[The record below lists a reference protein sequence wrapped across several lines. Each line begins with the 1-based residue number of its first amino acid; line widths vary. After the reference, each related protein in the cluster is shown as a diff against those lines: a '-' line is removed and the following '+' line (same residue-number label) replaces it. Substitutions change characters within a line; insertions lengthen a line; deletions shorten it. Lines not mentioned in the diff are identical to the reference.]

1 MPVTGGRRLQ
11 RKIRRAMTAIGVD
24 EIQIGFF
31 NTAKY
36 PDGKPVASVAAKNE
50 FGTRTGDGDVIIPE
64 RPFFRQALE
73 QAKPRVFEH
82 LKDNVDGGTLVV
94 KETLGDEIGEI
105 VQQAIQEQIVEL
117 REPPNAPSTLARKK
131 PKTNPL
137 IDTGTMRT
145 AVTYRTVKL

>member
-64 RPFFRQALE
+64 RPFFRQALDIAKE
-73 QAKPRVFEH
+73 QVFEH

-94 KETLGDEIGEI
+94 NETLGDEIGEI
-105 VQQAIQEQIVEL
+105 VQQAIQERIVEL

-145 AVTYRTVKL
+145 AVGYRTVKL

>member
-1 MPVTGGRRLQ
+1 
-11 RKIRRAMTAIGVD
+11 MTAIGVD
-24 EIQIGFF
+24 EIEIGFF
-31 NTAKY
+31 STAKY

-50 FGTRTGDGDVIIPE
+50 FGTRTGDGKEIIPE

-73 QAKPRVFEH
+73 NAKESVFEH
-82 LKDNVDGGTLVV
+82 LKDNVEGETLVV
-94 KETLGDEIGEI
+94 TDTLGDEIGEI
-105 VQQAIQEQIVEL
+105 VQQAIQERIVEL
-117 REPPNAPSTLARKK
+117 REPPNAPSTLARKA

>member
-11 RKIRRAMTAIGVD
+11 RSLRRALTAIGVD
-24 EIQIGFF
+24 EIEIGFF
-31 NTAKY
+31 STAKY
-36 PDGKPVASVAAKNE
+36 PDGTPVAAVAAKNE
-50 FGTRTGDGDVIIPE
+50 FGTRTRDGKTLVPE
-64 RPFFRQALE
+64 RPFFRQALGI
-73 QAKPRVFEH
+73 AKERVFEH
-82 LKDNVDGGTLVV
+82 LKDNVEGETLVV
-94 KETLGDEIGEI
+94 GDALGDEIGEI
-105 VQQAIQEQIVEL
+105 VQQAIQERIVEL

>member
-11 RKIRRAMTAIGVD
+11 RTLRRALTAIGVD
-24 EIQIGFF
+24 EIEIGFF
-31 NTAKY
+31 STAKY
-36 PDGKPVASVAAKNE
+36 PDGTPVAAVAAKNE
-50 FGTRTGDGDVIIPE
+50 FGTRTRDGKTLVPE
-64 RPFFRQALE
+64 RPFFRQALDI
-73 QAKPRVFEH
+73 AKERVFEH
-82 LKDNVDGGTLVV
+82 LKDKVEGETLVV
-94 KETLGDEIGEI
+94 TDTLGDEIGEI
-105 VQQAIQEQIVEL
+105 VQQSIQERIVEL